1 MIYCY
6 NFFIRLYSVAAFL
19 FGLFNTKANQWVN
32 GRKKLLSK
40 IQKAFEN
47 NTDKVVWMHCASLGE
62 FEQGRPIIEKLK
74 NENPNN
80 KILITFFSPSGY
92 EIQKNYQYADW
103 VFYLPIDT
111 AKNVESFYNIVQPS
125 LIIFV
130 KYEFWYF
137 YIKEAAKR
145 KIPLLLVSGV
155 FRQNQP
161 FFKWYGKLHLEMLN
175 YFTNFFIQG
184 QLSFDN
190 LTSIHQQNNITIC
203 GDTRFD
209 RVIEIA
215 NSSYQNNIIEEFI
228 GNNLVVIVG
237 SSWRDDDLVLDH
249 YANTHPKIKFII
261 APHEVHEERLQEC
274 LEYFKNSILYS
285 TLSKTKSNSNILIID
300 NVGMLSKLYRYAS
313 ICFVGGGFG
322 GDGVHNVVEAAVYSK
337 PVIFGPIFDKFR
349 EATELESIGGA
360 ITVENALELEA
371 CLDELLSNEN
381 KRHSIGQ
388 IAGNYVKA
396 NAGATET
403 IIEYIY
409 ANRLL
414 TK

>member
-145 KIPLLLVSGV
+145 KIPLLLVSGI

-175 YFTNFFIQG
+175 CFTNFFIQG

-209 RVIEIA
+209 RVLEIA
-215 NSSYQNNIIEEFI
+215 NESYENSLIENFI
-228 GNNLVVIVG
+228 QHSKVVVAG
-237 SSWRDDDLVLDH
+237 STWYEDDLIIDH
-249 YANTHPKIKFII
+249 FANSHPKIKFII
-261 APHEVHEERLQEC
+261 APHEINEDRLTEC
-274 LEYFKNSILYS
+274 LTFYKNAVL
-285 TLSKTKSNSNILIID
+285 LSQLEESVRNFNVLIID
-300 NVGMLSKLYRYAS
+300 NIGILSKLYRYGTVCY
-313 ICFVGGGFG
+313 IGGGFG
-322 GDGVHNVVEAAVYSK
+322 GDGVHNILEAAVYNK
-337 PVIFGPIFDKFR
+337 PVVFGPVYEKYR
-349 EATELESIGGA
+349 EAVEMVDSNAAISIKSAIELEKVLDKLMNDEHLRNDFSSKADLYIKNNIGA
-360 ITVENALELEA
+360 SQKIV
-371 CLDELLSNEN
+371 DF
-381 KRHSIGQ
+381 
-388 IAGNYVKA
+388 
-396 NAGATET
+396 
-403 IIEYIY
+403 IY

-414 TK
+414 TN

>member
-19 FGLFNTKANQWVN
+19 FSLFNTKANQWVN

-40 IQKAFEN
+40 IQNAFEN

-145 KIPLLLVSGV
+145 KIPLLLVSGI

-161 FFKWYGKLHLEMLN
+161 FFKWY
-175 YFTNFFIQG
+175 
-184 QLSFDN
+184 
-190 LTSIHQQNNITIC
+190 
-203 GDTRFD
+203 
-209 RVIEIA
+209 
-215 NSSYQNNIIEEFI
+215 
-228 GNNLVVIVG
+228 
-237 SSWRDDDLVLDH
+237 
-249 YANTHPKIKFII
+249 
-261 APHEVHEERLQEC
+261 
-274 LEYFKNSILYS
+274 
-285 TLSKTKSNSNILIID
+285 
-300 NVGMLSKLYRYAS
+300 
-313 ICFVGGGFG
+313 
-322 GDGVHNVVEAAVYSK
+322 
-337 PVIFGPIFDKFR
+337 
-349 EATELESIGGA
+349 
-360 ITVENALELEA
+360 
-371 CLDELLSNEN
+371 
-381 KRHSIGQ
+381 
-388 IAGNYVKA
+388 
-396 NAGATET
+396 
-403 IIEYIY
+403 
-409 ANRLL
+409 
-414 TK
+414 